1 MKLLKSIALSAL
13 ILSALN
19 LNSPSNAQD
28 GAVHVATANPSR
40 ILAQMKETQ
49 EKNETEK
56 KERQQ
61 LDDQEKAKVKEIQDI
76 KEQRDKFSKKNTPD
90 WNEKTNQ
97 ILTKSVELQTWVE
110 LKKAE
115 LTRRHKEEIKALFDK
130 IQATIAQV
138 AADKKIDLVIAD
150 YGTDFPEDLDALT
163 PDQLHGLIRQKN
175 VLFSAKGV
183 DISADVTAR
192 LDASYK

>member
-1 MKLLKSIALSAL
+1 MKLMNNLVVSAL
-13 ILSALN
+13 VVAALTFVGTASA
-19 LNSPSNAQD
+19 QQ
-28 GAVHVATANPSR
+28 GAIHVGTANPSR
-40 ILAQMKETQ
+40 ILAEMKET
-49 EKNETEK
+49 KALNKTEQT
-56 KERQQ
+56 ERQQ

-130 IQATIAQV
+130 IQAGIAQV
-138 AADKKIDLVIAD
+138 AADKKLDLVIAD
-150 YGTDFPEDLDALT
+150 YGMDFPEDLDTVT
-163 PDQLHGLIRQKN
+163 PDQLHALIRQKN
-175 VLFSAKGV
+175 VLFSTKGV
-183 DISADVTAR
+183 DISSDVTAR
-192 LDASYK
+192 LDAALK